1 MSWPLFLRTLAW
13 QRTRWIIVSI
23 ALFGWGVLIPV
34 FYTAFSDVIRDLA
47 NSGAFPEEL
56 LSFGS
61 GSLFSLPGAV
71 TLGTQHPLAIAMI
84 AVFAVGATSTAIAG
98 ERQRGTLEVLLAR
111 PVSRTTVY
119 VSMAL
124 GLLLVVGTVL
134 VALLAGFVSGAA
146 IQDVLEDLPLEH
158 LPMVFL
164 NGFLM
169 WGAFATFGL
178 AASVTFDRAGPA
190 IGLTLAYVIVNYF
203 LEILGSLWQEAAWT
217 QEYSLFHHFNS
228 TEILGGA
235 VEPVD
240 LLICALAFVIPIV
253 YALLVFPRRDLAAPA

>member
-1 MSWPLFLRTLAW
+1 MSWPLFTRTLAW
-13 QRTRWIIVSI
+13 QRTRWIIVSL
-23 ALFGWGVLIPV
+23 ALFGWGLLIPV

-111 PVSRTTVY
+111 PLSRTAVY
-119 VSMAL
+119 VSIAL
-124 GLLLVVGTVL
+124 ALLLVVAVV
-134 VALLAGFVSGAA
+134 VAALIAGFVAGESMQGV
-146 IQDVLEDLPLEH
+146 IDDLPLEH

-164 NGFLM
+164 NGFLL

-178 AASVTFDRAGPA
+178 AASVTFDRPGPA
-190 IGLTLAYVIVNYF
+190 IGLTLAFLIFNYF
-203 LEILGSLWQEAAWT
+203 LEILGSLWQEAEWT
-217 QEYSLFHHFNS
+217 QAYSLFHHFNS
-228 TEILGGA
+228 TEILAGA
-235 VEPVD
+235 VEPID
-240 LLICALAFVIPIV
+240 LVICGVALVVPIV
-253 YALLVFPRRDLAAPA
+253 YALVIFPRRDLAAPA

>member
-1 MSWPLFLRTLAW
+1 
-13 QRTRWIIVSI
+13 
-23 ALFGWGVLIPV
+23 FGWGLLIPV
-34 FYTAFSDVIRDLA
+34 FYTAFSDVIRGLA

-71 TLGTQHPLAIAMI
+71 TLGTQHPSAIAMI

-111 PVSRTTVY
+111 PVSRNAVY
-119 VSMAL
+119 VSMTL
-124 GLLLVVGTVL
+124 GLLLVVAVAL
-134 VALLAGFVSGAA
+134 VALIAGFVAGAA
-146 IQDVLEDLPLEH
+146 IQGVLEDLPVEH

-178 AASVTFDRAGPA
+178 AASVTFERAGPA
-190 IGLTLAYVIVNYF
+190 IGLTLGY
-203 LEILGSLWQEAAWT
+203 
-217 QEYSLFHHFNS
+217 
-228 TEILGGA
+228 
-235 VEPVD
+235 
-240 LLICALAFVIPIV
+240 
-253 YALLVFPRRDLAAPA
+253 LLVHYF